1 MSDQKDNDAE
11 VKEVEITGDDDTLK
25 TNEEVKAREASQK
38 QPVEELSEEEI
49 LKNKVVELED
59 KLLRNAA
66 EFENYKKRTIRQY
79 EDMVAFANEKT
90 ISEMLEIIDSFDRA
104 LEQKDETADSNA
116 FIKGIELINNQM
128 HNLLVK
134 YNVKPIEAMGKP
146 FDPNFHEA
154 MMQVESD
161 EFPEGTVAFEMSKGY
176 MIGDRVLRHS
186 KVGVAK
192 GSQIK
197 EESKEEDKNE

>member
-1 MSDQKDNDAE
+1 MSDQKNNDAE
-11 VKEVEITGDDDTLK
+11 VKEVEITGDDDTL
-25 TNEEVKAREASQK
+25 NADEEIKDREDSQK
-38 QPVEELSEEEI
+38 QPVEELSEEDI
-49 LKNKVVELED
+49 LKNKVAELED

-104 LEQKDETADSNA
+104 LDQKDEIADSNA

-192 GSQIK
+192 GSQSK

>member
-1 MSDQKDNDAE
+1 MSDQKNNDAE
-11 VKEVEITGDDDTLK
+11 VKEVEITGDDDTL
-25 TNEEVKAREASQK
+25 NADEEIKDREDSQK
-38 QPVEELSEEEI
+38 QPVEELSEEDI
-49 LKNKVVELED
+49 LKNKVAELED

-104 LEQKDETADSNA
+104 LKQKDENADSNA

-197 EESKEEDKNE
+197 EEDKNE